1 MLNELPIANGDKS
14 RIYIYIYIHIIYIT
28 INNYIYTI
36 SEGFVS
42 DPTSDVDLIRP
53 TI

>member
-1 MLNELPIANGDKS
+1 MLNELPLANGDNS
-14 RIYIYIYIHIIYIT
+14 RIYIYIYTYIYNYM
-28 INNYIYTI
+28 NNYIYTI